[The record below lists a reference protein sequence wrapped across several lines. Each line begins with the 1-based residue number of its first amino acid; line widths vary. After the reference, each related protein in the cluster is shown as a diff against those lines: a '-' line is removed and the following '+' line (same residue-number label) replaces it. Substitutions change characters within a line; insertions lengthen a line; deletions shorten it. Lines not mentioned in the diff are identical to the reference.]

1 MRSDLLLLI
10 GVCSGMS
17 QLPFDRTQKG
27 LLRSSLD
34 EQMILSGDFWGELR
48 VFLAVAKAKSYNAA
62 AELLNTSQ
70 PTVSRQVKRL
80 QDVMGSQLVVA
91 SKHGV
96 ILTAK
101 GAELAKALGALDMSL
116 YALSNDLR
124 QENRATEGLVRVSV
138 TDGLNT
144 FFVAPA
150 LRRFNEK
157 YPRIQVHLKSPINVL
172 DLRENAA
179 DLMLGFVPVNGADI
193 TVERLGTMHLLP
205 VVSRSYVRNFGLP
218 TMGSLAQ
225 HAFLQTE
232 YYTAQ
237 TGLWDQWNQI
247 VAKGHI
253 AAFCDNSFAYG
264 MLVKAGMGIGLLGSY
279 ALAEPDAM
287 PLELGVHIKVPLFG
301 VALTERLQ
309 SRPVRLAF
317 DWLCELFG
325 SQNAWFKDDLV
336 TNPAPSTGDEGF
348 RMLFNLPLPR
358 R

>member
-1 MRSDLLLLI
+1 
-10 GVCSGMS
+10 MS
-17 QLPFDRTQKG
+17 QPPFDRTQKG

-34 EQMILSGDFWGELR
+34 EQIILSGDFWGELR

-62 AELLNTSQ
+62 AEILHSSQ

-96 ILTAK
+96 TLTQK
-101 GAELAKALGALDMSL
+101 GIELARALSALDMSL
-116 YALSNDLR
+116 YSLSNDLR
-124 QENRATEGLVRVSV
+124 QENRATEGLVRISV

-150 LRRFNEK
+150 LRRFNGK
-157 YPRIQVHLKSPINVL
+157 YPRIQVHLKSPINVM

-179 DLMLGFVPVNGADI
+179 DLMLGFVPVSGSDV

-205 VVSRSYVRNFGLP
+205 VVSRNYVREFGLP
-218 TMGSLAQ
+218 TSGNLHQ

-232 YYTAQ
+232 FYMAQ
-237 TGLWDQWNQI
+237 TGLWDEWNAL
-247 VAKGHI
+247 VAKGSV
-253 AAFCDNSFAYG
+253 AALCDNSFAYG

-279 ALAEPDAM
+279 TLAEPDAL

-325 SQNAWFKDDLV
+325 TQNAWFQEELLKASS
-336 TNPAPSTGDEGF
+336 PPGGDEGF
-348 RMLFNLPLPR
+348 RMLFNLPLPAR
-358 R
+358 